1 MKPNFA
7 LDLSHDGINLLHR
20 GKNGW
25 SLVGS
30 VGLDDPEF
38 MARLSD
44 LHMTAAQLAN
54 GHFTCKLIIPNSQ
67 VLYTVVDA
75 SGPDDIARE
84 VQIRA
89 ALDGLTPYP
98 VGELVFDWRAEG
110 DKARVAVVARETLD
124 EAEAFAAE
132 NKFNPV
138 SFVARPGRGD
148 MSGEPF
154 FGKTKAA
161 TRLLEPGER
170 VEPDAAAV
178 PLASKSKPAEGG
190 SVAEP
195 VEIVEEPADLPQPD
209 PAPHVE
215 VEAAP
220 APKPAP
226 KKVERAPIPE
236 LGDPFAELDALAE
249 ELSGAFDPKPEP
261 AFDAPAPEAPTS
273 KRRGRKDTDEP
284 KMPALAPF
292 PAFPGEDDEDAK
304 ARPFLPSKP
313 SKAPA
318 RDTAKREPM
327 PPRPAPKAPLPV
339 IDDEEPTQPNRATQ
353 SETSEQSPSFA
364 GKTSLPPFVEPAA
377 PKPVEAEAPKPQ
389 APANGESDATDAP
402 PSIAFSSRR
411 TASEVDT
418 GTPPALT
425 PASRN
430 QSAPTPPKP
439 GFSAPFELSPTK
451 GTLEGGSP
459 FSRLRAEMADALA
472 KPLPTPERP
481 FQPEPKGPGLI
492 ERVRDTATGLIPA
505 RKPADAAPAPE
516 APEQS
521 QPVETPDKPSPR
533 ALPLPKR
540 KGNPKRAEEEA
551 RRAREAEALTVFG
564 ARKTQAVGGKPKY
577 LGLILTLLLLL
588 IMAVIVVWS
597 SFFVQDGQ
605 VSLFNPSPDV
615 ATLSQPD
622 DQAPTDPVGT
632 ADLGGTPDV
641 TPLDSPVPD
650 DTTLA
655 LVAPDTAPA
664 VTEPDPVPNSTTD
677 GLTTAQVLSAEEA
690 AAYYTDTGIW
700 QHAPEALA
708 GPDLGALTAQSL
720 AGLAGGP
727 TRHELTPLPGI
738 TPEASFDIARA
749 DPMPPPAPNT
759 SFALDENGLIEP
771 KPDGAISPAGILVF
785 AGKPALVPP
794 LRPGSAAPET
804 APETAPADPAPADTA
819 LAANPEAMTPDSPV
833 AEPPADTADILRPPP
848 RPTDLAAADSTTPE
862 APAAPDAISDGA
874 IDAAIAD
881 AVENPFVGSTELAV
895 ASSRLPSRRPANF
908 DAIVASA
915 QISASDGSV
924 VSAPGD
930 PEPEPTAPRAPS
942 IPTSASVA
950 AQATTENAI
959 NLREINVIGI
969 YGTSNTRRALVR
981 LANGRYVRVQVGDR
995 LDGGQV
1001 TSISASQLTYQ
1012 KGNRVFKLDVLPL
1025 G

>member
-110 DKARVAVVARETLD
+110 DKARVAVVARDTLD

-178 PLASKSKPAEGG
+178 PRASKSKSAEDKTETEQAQ
-190 SVAEP
+190 VTETP
-195 VEIVEEPADLPQPD
+195 VDPPQPD
-209 PAPHVE
+209 PAPQA
-215 VEAAP
+215 EAAPEPVAPP

-226 KKVERAPIPE
+226 KADRAPIPE

-261 AFDAPAPEAPTS
+261 APEAAAPEAPAT
-273 KRRGRKDTDEP
+273 KRSGRKEPGEP
-284 KMPALAPF
+284 KKPALAPF
-292 PAFPGEDDEDAK
+292 PAFPGEDDDEAK
-304 ARPFLPSKP
+304 ARPFLPGKP
-313 SKAPA
+313 TKAPA
-318 RDTAKREPM
+318 RDTAKREPTL
-327 PPRPAPKAPLPV
+327 PRPAPKAPLPV
-339 IDDEEPTQPNRATQ
+339 IDDEEPAQTYRAEP
-353 SETSEQSPSFA
+353 SEPSAQATGFA
-364 GKTSLPPFVEPAA
+364 EKTSLPPFVEPAE
-377 PKPVEAEAPKPQ
+377 PKPAEAEAPKPQ
-389 APANGESDATDAP
+389 APASTPAPAPASDESDTPAP
-402 PSIAFSSRR
+402 SFAFSSRR
-411 TASEVDT
+411 APSEAEA
-418 GTPPALT
+418 GKPPALAS
-425 PASRN
+425 ASRGS
-430 QSAPTPPKP
+430 SAPTPPK
-439 GFSAPFELSPTK
+439 SALSASAAVPQTK
-451 GTLEGGSP
+451 DTMEGGSP
-459 FSRLRAEMADALA
+459 FARLRTEMADALA
-472 KPLPTPERP
+472 KPLPTPDRP
-481 FQPEPKGPGLI
+481 FQPEPKGPGLMA
-492 ERVRDTATGLIPA
+492 RVRDTATGLIPA
-505 RKPADAAPAPE
+505 RKPADATTDASATPE
-516 APEQS
+516 TSEKPQTT
-521 QPVETPDKPSPR
+521 ETPDKPSAR

-540 KGNPKRAEEEA
+540 NRNPKRAEEEA

-564 ARKTQAVGGKPKY
+564 ARKTQEIGGKPRY

-615 ATLSQPD
+615 AALSTPD
-622 DQAPTDPVGT
+622 DQTT

-641 TPLDSPVPD
+641 TPLDTPVPD

-655 LVAPDTAPA
+655 LVAPDTTPA
-664 VTEPDPVPNSTTD
+664 VAEPDPTSTTD

-690 AAYYTDTGIW
+690 AAYYADTGIW

-708 GPDLGALTAQSL
+708 GPDLSTVSTQTL
-720 AGLAGGP
+720 AGLVGGP
-727 TRHELTPLPGI
+727 ARHELSPLPGI

-794 LRPGSAAPET
+794 PRPGDTTTAETVAADSASPDT
-804 APETAPADPAPADTA
+804 TDTTDTPATEALVDTA
-819 LAANPEAMTPDSPV
+819 NL
-833 AEPPADTADILRPPP
+833 LRPPP
-848 RPTDLAAADSTTPE
+848 RPTDLAAADSTDDSADASTPE
-862 APAAPDAISDGA
+862 ETDAMAADIAGGA

-895 ASSRLPSRRPANF
+895 ASSRQPSPRPANF
-908 DAIVASA
+908 STIVASA
-915 QISASDGSV
+915 QIGASDGSA
-924 VSAPGD
+924 VSVPAPAAA
-930 PEPEPTAPRAPS
+930 APA

-981 LANGRYVRVQVGDR
+981 LANGRYVRVKVGDR
-995 LDGGQV
+995 LDGGKV
-1001 TSISASQLTYQ
+1001 TSISANQLTYQ